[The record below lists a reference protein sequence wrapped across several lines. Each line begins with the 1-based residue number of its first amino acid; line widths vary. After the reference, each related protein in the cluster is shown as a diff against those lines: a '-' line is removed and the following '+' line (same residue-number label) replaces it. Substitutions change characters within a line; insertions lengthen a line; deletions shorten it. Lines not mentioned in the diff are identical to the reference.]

1 MNSENLYNRIIGTPT
16 IEGIDRLI
24 ELTDLETL
32 EFLLDILDQENS
44 NLDIVE
50 NQIFEFVTNESL
62 NESKINKK
70 DNIVLDQ
77 KYQTIISSSE
87 HIIETCSVCLANFEE
102 NENLTQ
108 IECNHFSHTECLN
121 EWVKYKSECPV
132 CRSTI
137 KITQVMSCHFL

>member
-137 KITQVMSCHFL
+137 KITQVRSCHFL